1 MATPVKKIRLA
12 PDGPFPNN
20 PRRPLLI
27 YPQAVAPSGNDP
39 AAVFEDR
46 FGAHAWVHAWRN
58 GVFAFHHYH
67 SMAHEVLGVYRGMAR
82 IRCGGPQGMTA
93 EVRAGDVVVI
103 PAEVAH
109 QRISSSVDF
118 AAVGAYPRGQTPDL
132 HRGQPGERPGTDAN
146 IRPVTRPPADPV
158 HGTSGGL
165 MNGWPA

>member
-1 MATPVKKIRLA
+1 MATPIKTIRLA
-12 PDGPFPNN
+12 PDGAIPNN
-20 PRRPLLI
+20 RRLPLQI
-27 YPQAVAPSGNDP
+27 YPQAVVATGNDP

-46 FGAHAWVHAWRN
+46 FGTHAWGRTWRN

-67 SMAHEVLGVYRGMAR
+67 STAHEVLGVYRGMAR
-82 IRCGGPQGMTA
+82 IRFGGPQGMTT

-103 PAEVAH
+103 PAGVAH

-118 AAVGAYPRGQTPDL
+118 AVVGAYPRGQTPDL